1 MYHACMC
8 TICMYRVCLV
18 SEEVRDWDPL
28 ELDLGM
34 IVRHCLESGAMLRA
48 TSTVYN

>member
-1 MYHACMC
+1 MHVCVPYVC
-8 TICMYRVCLV
+8 IECLV

-34 IVRHCLESGAMLRA
+34 IVRHCLEPGAMLRA
-48 TSTVYN
+48 TSTVNN